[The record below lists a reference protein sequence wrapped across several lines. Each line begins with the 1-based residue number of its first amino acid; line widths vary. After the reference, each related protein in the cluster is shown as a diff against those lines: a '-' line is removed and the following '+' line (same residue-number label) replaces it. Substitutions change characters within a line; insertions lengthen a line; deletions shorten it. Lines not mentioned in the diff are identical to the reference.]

1 MDLSSKNLGLACK
14 DLNGR
19 IISLKNGKNCIA
31 YIDDSLSFDMIST
44 VADKYDMDI
53 VVIMARNGQDFDV
66 LNLSADD
73 LLLQTGVD
81 SDNFDYYGKDDA
93 ENYMDNQR
101 ALADGMEDDDA
112 DEFIKKSQ
120 IVCEAI
126 KQLHDWEVMRTTTD
140 GVDYYEPIRRYTTLM
155 YDDNKCYMIAL
166 INKED

>member
-1 MDLSSKNLGLACK
+1 MEPSKTNLKLANK
-14 DLNGR
+14 ELNGR
-19 IISLKNGKNCIA
+19 IISLKNGKSCIA
-31 YIDDSLSFDMIST
+31 YIDDSLSFDKISA

-53 VVIMARNGQDFDV
+53 VVIMARNGQDIDV

-73 LLLQTGVD
+73 LLLQTGVG
-81 SDNFDYYGKDDA
+81 SDNFDYYGKLDA

-140 GVDYYEPIRRYTTLM
+140 GVYYYEAIRRYTTVINE
-155 YDDNKCYMIAL
+155 DNKCYMIAL
-166 INKED
+166 LNKDL

>member
-31 YIDDSLSFDMIST
+31 YIDDSLSFDMISAI
-44 VADKYDMDI
+44 ADKYDMDI
-53 VVIMARNGQDFDV
+53 VVIMARNGQEFSIVDT
-66 LNLSADD
+66 SAYE
-73 LLLQTGVD
+73 LLDQTEVG
-81 SDNFDYYGKDDA
+81 SDNFDYYGKFDA
-93 ENYMDNQR
+93 ENYIDNQR

-140 GVDYYEPIRRYTTLM
+140 GVDYYEPIRRYTTIM
-155 YDDNKCYMIAL
+155 YDDSKCYMLAL
-166 INKED
+166 TNNGD